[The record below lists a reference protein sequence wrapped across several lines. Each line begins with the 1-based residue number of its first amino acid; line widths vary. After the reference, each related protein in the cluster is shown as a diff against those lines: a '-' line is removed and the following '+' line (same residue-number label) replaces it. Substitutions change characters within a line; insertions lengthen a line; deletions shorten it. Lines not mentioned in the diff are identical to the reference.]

1 MSGLLNVLALIG
13 IPLLTL
19 AGTPLFTMLAL
30 IALVA
35 FHSSGVNSAAV
46 VIEMGRLTSSP
57 MLVAIP
63 LFTFA
68 GFLFAEAGTPQRL
81 VRLTRALVGW
91 IPGGV
96 AVVAMV
102 ACAVFTAFTG
112 ASGVTIIALG
122 GLLMPALLR
131 ERFSE
136 RFSLG
141 LLTTGGSLGILF
153 PPSLALI
160 IYSYV
165 ATQTAGLGALDPR
178 QGPTLDRLF
187 VAGILPGVLLI
198 VLLTIYAQYRM
209 RRDGA
214 GTTARFNARELA
226 GAVREARW
234 EIPLPFL
241 LVGAIY
247 GGRLTVTEAAAAT
260 AFYALVVEVFLYRD
274 IPLKR
279 LPAVASEGMVLVGG
293 ILILLASAL
302 GLTNYLVDAEVP
314 MKALAAIEG
323 LITNRFIFLFAL
335 NIFLLIIGSVTE
347 VFGALIVVLPLI
359 IPIAQR
365 YGVDLT
371 HLGIIFLANL
381 EIGFMLPPL
390 GLNLFISAFRF
401 RQPILR
407 VYGATLPFLLVLA
420 VGLLLITYIPA
431 LSLVLLN

>member
-1 MSGLLNVLALIG
+1 MSGLWTLLAWIG
-13 IPLLTL
+13 IPALAL
-19 AGTPLFTMLAL
+19 AGTPLFTMLGL
-30 IALVA
+30 VALVA
-35 FHSSGVNSAAV
+35 FWDNGINSAAV

-68 GFLFAEAGTPQRL
+68 GFLLAEAGTPRRL
-81 VRLTRALVGW
+81 VRLIRAAFGW
-91 IPGGV
+91 VPGGV
-96 AVVAMV
+96 SIVAMV
-102 ACAVFTAFTG
+102 ACAIFTAFTG

-131 ERFSE
+131 DRFKERFA
-136 RFSLG
+136 LG

-165 ATQTAGLGALDPR
+165 AMQNAGNAIMEVGT
-178 QGPTLDRLF
+178 GPTLDRLF
-187 VAGILPGVLLI
+187 VAGIVPGILLI
-198 VLLTIYAQYRM
+198 VLLSIYAQYRL

-214 GTTARFNARELA
+214 GATTRFSSRELIAAAREA
-226 GAVREARW
+226 IW
-234 EIPLPFL
+234 EIPLPIL
-241 LVGAIY
+241 LVWAIY

-260 AFYALVVEVFLYRD
+260 AFYALVVEVFVYRD
-274 IPLKR
+274 IPWRNLLR
-279 LPAVASEGMVLVGG
+279 VAAEGMVLVGG
-293 ILILLASAL
+293 ILILLACAL

-314 MKALAAIEG
+314 MRLLAAIEG
-323 LITNRFIFLFAL
+323 LITNRFVFLLAL
-335 NIFLLIIGSVTE
+335 NVFLLVIGSVTE

-390 GLNLFISAFRF
+390 GLNLFISSFRF

-407 VYGATLPFLLVLA
+407 VYGSVLPFLLVLF
-420 VGLLLITYIPA
+420 VGLMLITYIPE
-431 LSLVLLN
+431 LSLFLVK

>member
-1 MSGLLNVLALIG
+1 MSALLHALALIG

-35 FHSSGVNSAAV
+35 FGASGISSAAV

-68 GFLFAEAGTPQRL
+68 GFLFAEARTPQRL

-131 ERFSE
+131 ERFSQ

-165 ATQTAGLGALDPR
+165 ATQTAGLGTLDPR
-178 QGPTLDRLF
+178 QGPTVDRLF
-187 VAGILPGVLLI
+187 LAGILPGVLLI

-214 GTTARFNARELA
+214 GATARFNGRELA
-226 GAVREARW
+226 GALREAIW

-260 AFYALVVEVFLYRD
+260 AFYAFVVEVFLYRD
-274 IPLKR
+274 IPLRR
-279 LPAVASEGMVLVGG
+279 LPAVATEGMVLVGG

-302 GLTNYLVDAEVP
+302 GLTNYLVDAAVP

-323 LITNRFIFLFAL
+323 LITNRYVFLLAL
-335 NIFLLIIGSVTE
+335 NVFLLVIGSVTE

-407 VYGATLPFLLVLA
+407 VYAATLPFLLVLA
-420 VGLLLITYIPA
+420 VGLLLITYLPV
-431 LSLVLLN
+431 LSLGLLK

>member
-1 MSGLLNVLALIG
+1 MSGLWTLLAWIG
-13 IPLLTL
+13 IPALAL
-19 AGTPLFTMLAL
+19 AGTPLFTMLGL
-30 IALVA
+30 VALVA
-35 FHSSGVNSAAV
+35 FWGNGINSAAV

-68 GFLFAEAGTPQRL
+68 GFLLAEAGTPRRL
-81 VRLTRALVGW
+81 VRLIRAAFGW
-91 IPGGV
+91 VPGGV
-96 AVVAMV
+96 SIVAMI
-102 ACAVFTAFTG
+102 ACAIFTAFTG

-131 ERFSE
+131 DRFKERFA
-136 RFSLG
+136 LG

-165 ATQTAGLGALDPR
+165 AMQNAGNAIMEVGT
-178 QGPTLDRLF
+178 GPTLDRLF
-187 VAGILPGVLLI
+187 VAGIVPGILLI
-198 VLLTIYAQYRM
+198 VLLSIYAQYRL

-214 GTTARFNARELA
+214 GATTRFSSRELIAAAREA
-226 GAVREARW
+226 IW
-234 EIPLPFL
+234 EIPLPIL
-241 LVGAIY
+241 LVWAIY

-260 AFYALVVEVFLYRD
+260 AFYALVVEVFVYRD
-274 IPLKR
+274 IPWRNLLR
-279 LPAVASEGMVLVGG
+279 VAAEGMVLVGG
-293 ILILLASAL
+293 ILILLACAL

-314 MKALAAIEG
+314 MRLLAAIEG
-323 LITNRFIFLFAL
+323 LITNRFVFLLAL
-335 NIFLLIIGSVTE
+335 NLFLLVIGSVTE

-407 VYGATLPFLLVLA
+407 VYGSVLPFLLVLF
-420 VGLLLITYIPA
+420 VGLMLITYIPE
-431 LSLVLLN
+431 LSLFLVK

>member
-1 MSGLLNVLALIG
+1 MSGLWTLFAWIG
-13 IPLLTL
+13 IPALAL
-19 AGTPLFTMLAL
+19 AGTPLFTMLGL
-30 IALVA
+30 VALVA
-35 FHSSGVNSAAV
+35 FWGNGINSAAV

-68 GFLFAEAGTPQRL
+68 GFLLAEAGTPRRL
-81 VRLTRALVGW
+81 VRLIRAAFGW
-91 IPGGV
+91 VPGGV
-96 AVVAMV
+96 SIVAMV

-131 ERFSE
+131 DRFKERFA
-136 RFSLG
+136 LG

-165 ATQTAGLGALDPR
+165 AMQNAGNAIMDVGT
-178 QGPTLDRLF
+178 GPTLDRLF
-187 VAGILPGVLLI
+187 VAGIVPGILLI
-198 VLLTIYAQYRM
+198 VLLSIYAQYRL

-214 GTTARFNARELA
+214 GATTRFSSRELIAAAREA
-226 GAVREARW
+226 IW
-234 EIPLPFL
+234 EIPLPIL
-241 LVGAIY
+241 LVWAIY

-260 AFYALVVEVFLYRD
+260 AFYALVVEVFVYRD
-274 IPLKR
+274 IPWRNLLR
-279 LPAVASEGMVLVGG
+279 VAAEGMVLVGG
-293 ILILLASAL
+293 ILILLACAL

-314 MKALAAIEG
+314 MRLLAAIEG
-323 LITNRFIFLFAL
+323 LITNRFVFLLAL
-335 NIFLLIIGSVTE
+335 NLFLLVIGSVTE

-407 VYGATLPFLLVLA
+407 VYGSVLPFLLVLF
-420 VGLLLITYIPA
+420 VGLMLITYIPE
-431 LSLVLLN
+431 LSLFLVK